1 VTIPQPPPD
10 VPSTPSIGDYGLIG
24 DMRTAA
30 LIDRWGRMDWLCWPR
45 FDSPP
50 LLRRLIDPYAGTWQV
65 APTVPFDAARR
76 YLPDTN
82 VLETTFTCADGVTVT
97 QDFMAVPVEGLGGSR
112 VIRIVEG
119 RSGAVPIRMSLRAS
133 RGFRPGT
140 ARLGVRD
147 GELGGQPTATCHHDE
162 AMGFWAWLADTAQ
175 RHGDDLSVAYTLDG
189 GPLPDESEVK
199 GLAGH
204 RGWGPV
210 RVGDAAG
217 TQRQHDVYGHVL
229 AAASHCYHH
238 MDMESAAPQAVLNRL
253 ADLAARR
260 WHRPDDSIWEVR
272 GRRAHHTY
280 SHLMCWLALDRA
292 VDLAAHG
299 ALEGD
304 SARWAA
310 QRDAARQAILE
321 RAWDPIWGP
330 SPARSA
336 AATSTPPPSSPR
348 SSGSSRPTTPGAA
361 PHAGS

>member
-1 VTIPQPPPD
+1 
-10 VPSTPSIGDYGLIG
+10 
-24 DMRTAA
+24 
-30 LIDRWGRMDWLCWPR
+30 
-45 FDSPP
+45 
-50 LLRRLIDPYAGTWQV
+50 
-65 APTVPFDAARR
+65 
-76 YLPDTN
+76 
-82 VLETTFTCADGVTVT
+82 
-97 QDFMAVPVEGLGGSR
+97 
-112 VIRIVEG
+112 
-119 RSGAVPIRMSLRAS
+119 
-133 RGFRPGT
+133 
-140 ARLGVRD
+140 
-147 GELGGQPTATCHHDE
+147 
-162 AMGFWAWLADTAQ
+162 MGFWSWLADTAQ

-189 GPLPDESEVK
+189 DPLPDESEVK

-210 RVGDAAG
+210 RVGNAAG

-280 SHLMCWLALDRA
+280 SHLMCWLAIDRA

-299 ALEGD
+299 ALAGD

-321 RAWDPIWGP
+321 RAWDPILG
-330 SPARSA
+330 AFTGTLGGGDVDA
-336 AATSTPPPSSPR
+336 AALVAPLIGFLPPDDPRCRSTRRVVTDRLGDNGLLHRYCHDDGLGGRDAAFLLCTLWLADTHTVDGDPDRGEELLERVLATGNDLGLLAEEADPA
-348 SSGSSRPTTPGAA
+348 TGAPLGNFPQGLTHLAVIESVHRLAGA
-361 PHAGS
+361 P